1 MTGNLAFS
9 EVTKAFGH
17 TLALDRFSVEVAEG
31 EFVSLLGPSGCGKS
45 TALRVAAGFEVA
57 DGGEVRIGGESVMGT
72 PANRRGIGIVFQNY
86 SLFPHLTVRENLEF
100 GMKVRRMPNAA
111 RASRVGEL
119 LDLVRLDGLA
129 ERYPHQLSGGQ
140 QQRVALA
147 RALAVEPR
155 VLLLDEPLSALDAT
169 VRLEVREEIRR
180 IQRDSGIATLFVTH
194 DQDEAL
200 AISDRVCVMRDGR
213 VEQVGTPQAVYR
225 FPVTPFVARFVG
237 RINDLAVDVVA
248 AGHATLRGTDVNLMV
263 PSAGISSG
271 EARLLMRPEDV
282 RLVSPGDDSAIRGRV
297 SAINFGGAT
306 TSVDVLLHEGGHI
319 VRITDSTRAIVCGI
333 GDVIGLNFDTERA
346 LLTRDTTDPAG
357 HVDDPRRSLRKS

>member
-9 EVTKAFGH
+9 EVTKTFGH
-17 TLALDRFSVEVAEG
+17 TLALDHFSVEVAEG
-31 EFVSLLGPSGCGKS
+31 ELVSLLGPSGCGKS

-100 GMKVRRMPNAA
+100 GMKVRKMPNAA
-111 RASRVGEL
+111 RVSRVREL

-147 RALAVEPR
+147 RAMAVEPR

-180 IQRDSGIATLFVTH
+180 IQRDAGIATLFVTH

-200 AISDRVCVMRDGR
+200 AISDQVCVMRDGR

-225 FPVTPFVARFVG
+225 FPATPFVARFVG
-237 RINDLAVDVVA
+237 RVNDLAIDVLGPNQVM
-248 AGHATLRGTDVNLMV
+248 LRGTSMKLVVNT
-263 PSAGISSG
+263 AGVSSG
-271 EARLLMRPEDV
+271 DARLLLRPEDV
-282 RLVSPGDDSAIRGRV
+282 RLCTSDDVPVIRGLV
-297 SAINFGGAT
+297 DSVHFGGAT
-306 TSVDVLLHEGGHI
+306 TSVDVSLFDGRHV
-319 VRITDSTRAIVCGI
+319 VRVTDSTRSVVCAT
-333 GDVIGLNFDTERA
+333 GDEVGLVFDTQRA
-346 LLTRDTTDPAG
+346 LITREIYDVAG
-357 HVDDPRRSLRKS
+357 RPVDAVSSSTKS